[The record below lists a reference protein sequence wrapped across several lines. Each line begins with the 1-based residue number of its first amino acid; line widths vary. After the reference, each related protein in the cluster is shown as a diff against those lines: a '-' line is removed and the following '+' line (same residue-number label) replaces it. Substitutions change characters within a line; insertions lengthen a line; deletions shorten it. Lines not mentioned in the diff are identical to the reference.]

1 MKISSSG
8 QVFIFMTLSLPCVVV
23 VVVATVVVEL
33 IGVAV
38 SRR

>member
-1 MKISSSG
+1 
-8 QVFIFMTLSLPCVVV
+8 VFIFMTLSLPCVVV